1 MRISWL
7 RRQATLAALVGL
19 ALPAAPA
26 AAGERADFAMGLAQ
40 RAPGTSGTLTLRVAF
55 KAPGD
60 PEGKPP
66 PIRGA
71 VFDAPA
77 GTRFDASRATPCEAD
92 DVELQAR
99 GAGACPPESRL
110 GAGTLTAMT
119 GFGSPFD
126 PVHSRLDLFRTD
138 EGLIEVVTEPS
149 TGAYLGSDRLT
160 IAGSRLTAHPPR
172 TPGGPPDGETSVR
185 EIVWHVD
192 RAGYVV
198 APPACPDSGEWGEQ
212 ASFSF
217 DGAAETDAS
226 TTPCE
231 PGGTAPAATPSPAPA
246 PAQPPRRSRRLLPP
260 LLVAPARVRVRHSA
274 RLVVQLAASPRC
286 RNRALVRLAGRRAR
300 TDRTG
305 RAVLRVRLARVGRHR
320 VLAGRARC
328 PRRSA
333 TVIATDPAR
342 SA

>member
-1 MRISWL
+1 MPSSAASRRMLSAPSPSRSTRSSAARVIASRDRFSLVTAAAIPYSVRYSVREELEMTISRV
-7 RRQATLAALVGL
+7 RRQATLAALV
-19 ALPAAPA
+19 ALGVTAAPA
-26 AAGERADFAMGLAQ
+26 SAGERVDFAMGLAE
-40 RAPGTSGTLTLRVAF
+40 RAPGTSGTLTLHVEF

-60 PEGKPP
+60 PEGKPA
-66 PIRGA
+66 PIRAA
-71 VFDAPA
+71 VFDAPE
-77 GTRFDASRATPCEAD
+77 GTRFDPSRAAACAASD
-92 DVELQAR
+92 DELPAR
-99 GAGACPPESRL
+99 GAGACPPDSRL

-198 APPACPDSGEWGEQ
+198 APPGCPASGAWVAQ
-212 ASFSF
+212 ASFTF
-217 DGAAETDAS
+217 DGAAETDTS

-231 PGGTAPAATPSPAPA
+231 PGGTAPAPPAP
-246 PAQPPRRSRRLLPP
+246 
-260 LLVAPARVRVRHSA
+260 
-274 RLVVQLAASPRC
+274 
-286 RNRALVRLAGRRAR
+286 
-300 TDRTG
+300 T
-305 RAVLRVRLARVGRHR
+305 
-320 VLAGRARC
+320 
-328 PRRSA
+328 
-333 TVIATDPAR
+333 
-342 SA
+342 